1 MEQSEGWSFNNVFYA
16 WSIRQI
22 DHQQELFGWCDKH
35 CLSWFNEKALQ
46 SFEKSEEAE
55 KTSRKEEL
63 SQGSSKIWGFPHV
76 FWEQEIRR
84 SLAKGKIYW

>member
-35 CLSWFNEKALQ
+35 SLSFLNEKALQ
-46 SFEKSEEAE
+46 SFEIEEE
-55 KTSRKEEL
+55 GKETGRKEEL
-63 SQGSSKIWGFPHV
+63 P
-76 FWEQEIRR
+76 
-84 SLAKGKIYW
+84 